1 MEDLFVLSDA
11 HANETRQINAF
22 SNLTSAAVFLDFVVR
37 FFRPWQFLGGVP
49 CQAKYFVNS
58 GGSALASDERKFTFS
73 DPHAFITVCIIHKKV
88 TFALLSAESMHFFQ
102 SWQWTCSSR
111 AYSEVMSAM
120 SRLLTLLSNPSM
132 HSKIVLATASLVAL
146 CGSS

>member
-1 MEDLFVLSDA
+1 MKENLLSA
-11 HANETRQINAF
+11 IRMLSSPYA
-22 SNLTSAAVFLDFVVR
+22 SSA
-37 FFRPWQFLGGVP
+37 
-49 CQAKYFVNS
+49 
-58 GGSALASDERKFTFS
+58 
-73 DPHAFITVCIIHKKV
+73 KKV
-88 TFALLSAESMHFFQ
+88 TFAFLSTELMHVFQ
-102 SWQWTCSSR
+102 SWQSPCSSR